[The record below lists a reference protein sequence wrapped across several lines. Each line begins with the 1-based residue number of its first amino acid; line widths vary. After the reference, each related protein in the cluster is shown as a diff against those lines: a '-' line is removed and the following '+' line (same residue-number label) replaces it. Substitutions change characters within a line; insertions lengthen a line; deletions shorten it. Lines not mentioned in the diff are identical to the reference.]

1 MDQASVLQAKQ
12 ERGSILDD
20 VQAALRRV
28 LAWIQGGGLVR
39 VARHELFVPSLVALI
54 GLSLMFW
61 PLYRQV
67 YLMWKQDDNYSHI
80 ILVPF
85 LIAWQLH
92 RRRDMFLPETKKTA
106 PAVLALLV
114 PLAYFQFIAFVGD
127 WWALQ
132 SLCFVAA
139 VFGVVWTL
147 FGGTW
152 AWRAL
157 FPILFIFFMLPIASS
172 YLDANTNELQ
182 IASTSVAEK
191 LLALTGFT
199 PLRLDPTSIQLNSY
213 ALNIAVPCSGL
224 KLLVAVTCFT
234 CHFILFAR
242 STISFNLMMLM
253 IIVPLCLL
261 MNGLRIAMIGMVG
274 EQFGAPA
281 GAAFH
286 DWSGYIMLL
295 ICFYIIFK
303 AARLLGWKE

>member
-1 MDQASVLQAKQ
+1 MDQAATLEAKQ
-12 ERGSILDD
+12 GKGSVLDD
-20 VQAALRRV
+20 VQAAFRRV
-28 LAWIQGGGLVR
+28 LDWVKAGGLVQ
-39 VARHELFVPSLVALI
+39 VTRHEFFIPALVGLI
-54 GLSLMFW
+54 GLSMMFW

-67 YLMWKQDDNYSHI
+67 YKMWNEDDNYSHI

-92 RRRDMFLPETKKTA
+92 RRKDMFDVAKRKVA
-106 PAVLALLV
+106 PLVMVLLV
-114 PLAYFQFIAFVGD
+114 PLAYFQYIAFIGD
-127 WWALQ
+127 WWAMQ
-132 SLCFVAA
+132 SICFVAA

-147 FGGTW
+147 FGGNW

-157 FPILFIFFMLPIASS
+157 FPIMFLFFMMPIASS

-182 IASTSVAEK
+182 IASTTVAEK
-191 LLALTGFT
+191 LLALTGFN
-199 PLRLDPTSIQLNSY
+199 PSRLDPTSIQLNSY

-242 STISFNLMMLM
+242 STVNFNFMMLLM
-253 IIVPLCLL
+253 IVPLCLL

-274 EQFGAPA
+274 EQWGAPA

-295 ICFYIIFK
+295 ICFWIIFK
-303 AARLLGWKE
+303 AARMLGWKE